1 MSEYEPQTLIGQF
14 LYEEMKLQKMSVR
27 SFAEKL
33 GVSRDTLNRLLRSKN
48 QPDLD
53 VLIRLSGALDINLIT
68 LIILSRPEDATA
80 LVEQCQHP
88 RLISRSMQVLNIPP
102 IVEKAIQVMAKDT
115 QREEEIQE
123 IREAATVLNAS
134 AFLLATGAGDDE
146 VLTRHTENTNEL
158 VRIVAAKVS

>member
-14 LYEEMKLQKMSVR
+14 LNGEMKLQRMSVR

-53 VLIRLSGALDINLIT
+53 VLIRLSEALDINLIT
-68 LIILSRPEDATA
+68 LIILSRPEDATV

-88 RLISRSMQVLNIPP
+88 RLISRSMQALDIPP
-102 IVEKAIQVMAKDT
+102 NVEEAIQVMAKDT
-115 QREEEIQE
+115 RRDEEIKE

-134 AFLLATGAGDDE
+134 AFLLATGAGDEE